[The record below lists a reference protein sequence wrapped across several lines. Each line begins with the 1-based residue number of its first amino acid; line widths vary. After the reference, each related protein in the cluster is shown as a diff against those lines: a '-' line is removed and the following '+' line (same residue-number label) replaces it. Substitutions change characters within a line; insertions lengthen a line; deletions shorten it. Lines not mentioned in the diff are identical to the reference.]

1 MDFTSTGLIAQIKRR
16 ALIPTSQNLFSN
28 SDFIDMLNEEL
39 QNRIVTY
46 IMSVREDYLLKYNDI
61 LQDGSTKEFTI
72 PYNAIGNKL
81 NSVSLYDNSNPNNFN
96 ITNVPRLALSQINEM
111 AGYYLEGN
119 KIKVTPQAFNSG

>member
-81 NSVSLYDNSNPNNFN
+81 NSVSLYDNRDPNSFN
-96 ITNVPRLALSQINEM
+96 ISHVPRLVMVKQLS
-111 AGYYLEGN
+111 L
-119 KIKVTPQAFNSG
+119 